1 MDGCVC
7 APLVVEVSD
16 EVLSLSGVG
25 VSATGQIM
33 NQRFPVWRTAK
44 YTETKTHS

>member
-1 MDGCVC
+1 L
-7 APLVVEVSD
+7 AVEASD
-16 EVLSLSGVG
+16 EVFSLSGVG